1 MWLKIPGFC
10 QISSFAGPKW
20 LKISFLSQI
29 FNLTQN
35 ICILSNFILLR
46 SKVVKKSQ
54 FWIKFFDPTEN
65 FWILPNFNLPGNEV
79 VKKLNFWAKFST
91 QLKYSGFCP
100 ISYLQIRSGQ
110 KSHFLTKFSTWLK
123 YSGFCQI
130 FWILSN
136 FILCRF
142 KAVKNVHFEA
152 NFHPDSKFLDFAE
165 FYPSHVLS
173 RQSVSFSKIFT
184 ATENFRIL
192 PNFILRRSLM
202 VKNFNFE
209 PNFQP
214 DSKCL
219 HFAKF
224 QPSQVQSGQK

>member
-1 MWLKIPGFC
+1 MWLKIPEFC

-54 FWIKFFDPTEN
+54 FWIKIFWPDWKLLNFAKFQPSQEWGGQKTQFLSQIFN
-65 FWILPNFNLPGNEV
+65 TTQIFWILSNFIFADLEWS
-79 VKKLNFWAKFST
+79 K
-91 QLKYSGFCP
+91 
-100 ISYLQIRSGQ
+100 ISFFNQI
-110 KSHFLTKFSTWLK
+110 FNMT
-123 YSGFCQI
+123 QI

-142 KAVKNVHFEA
+142 RVVKNVHFEA

-192 PNFILRRSLM
+192 PNFILRRSLV
-202 VKNFNFE
+202 VKKINFE

-214 DSKCL
+214 DSKYL

>member
-20 LKISFLSQI
+20 FKISFLSQI

-65 FWILPNFNLPGNEV
+65 FWILPNFNLPRNEV

-110 KSHFLTKFSTWLK
+110 KSHFLTKFSTRLK

-130 FWILSN
+130 SSFADSEWLKMSILRQIFTPTQNFWILLNSTH
-136 FILCRF
+136 RMSWVD
-142 KAVKNVHFEA
+142 KV
-152 NFHPDSKFLDFAE
+152 S
-165 FYPSHVLS
+165 VL
-173 RQSVSFSKIFT
+173 
-184 ATENFRIL
+184 
-192 PNFILRRSLM
+192 
-202 VKNFNFE
+202 
-209 PNFQP
+209 
-214 DSKCL
+214 
-219 HFAKF
+219 AKF
-224 QPSQVQSGQK
+224 SQRLKISGFCLISSFAGP

>member
-54 FWIKFFDPTEN
+54 FWIKFFNPTEN
-65 FWILPNFNLPGNEV
+65 FSISPNFNLPRNEV

-91 QLKYSGFCP
+91 QLV
-100 ISYLQIRSGQ
+100 
-110 KSHFLTKFSTWLK
+110 LTKFSTRLK

-130 FWILSN
+130 SSFADSEWLKMSILRQIFTPTQNFWILLNS
-136 FILCRF
+136 IHRMSWVD
-142 KAVKNVHFEA
+142 KV
-152 NFHPDSKFLDFAE
+152 S
-165 FYPSHVLS
+165 VL
-173 RQSVSFSKIFT
+173 
-184 ATENFRIL
+184 
-192 PNFILRRSLM
+192 
-202 VKNFNFE
+202 
-209 PNFQP
+209 
-214 DSKCL
+214 
-219 HFAKF
+219 AKF
-224 QPSQVQSGQK
+224 SQRLKTSGFCLISSFAGP

>member
-10 QISSFAGPKW
+10 QISSFAGPEW

-46 SKVVKKSQ
+46 SKVVKKISILNQ
-54 FWIKFFDPTEN
+54 IFDLTEN
-65 FWILPNFNLPGNEV
+65 FWILPNFNLPRNEV

-91 QLKYSGFCP
+91 QLKYFEFCP

-110 KSHFLTKFSTWLK
+110 KSHFLTKFFNTT
-123 YSGFCQI
+123 QI

-142 KAVKNVHFEA
+142 RVVKNVHFEA

-165 FYPSHVLS
+165 FHPSHVLS
-173 RQSVSFSKIFT
+173 RQ
-184 ATENFRIL
+184 
-192 PNFILRRSLM
+192 
-202 VKNFNFE
+202 
-209 PNFQP
+209 
-214 DSKCL
+214 KCQ
-219 HFAKF
+219 F
-224 QPSQVQSGQK
+224 

>member
-46 SKVVKKSQ
+46 SKLVKKSQ

-65 FWILPNFNLPGNEV
+65 FWILPNFNPPRNEV

-100 ISYLQIRSGQ
+100 ISYLQIQSGQ
-110 KSHFLTKFSTWLK
+110 KSHFLTKFSTRLK

-130 FWILSN
+130 SSFADSEWLKMSILRQIFTPTQNFWILLNS
-136 FILCRF
+136 IHRMSWVD
-142 KAVKNVHFEA
+142 KV
-152 NFHPDSKFLDFAE
+152 S
-165 FYPSHVLS
+165 VL
-173 RQSVSFSKIFT
+173 
-184 ATENFRIL
+184 
-192 PNFILRRSLM
+192 
-202 VKNFNFE
+202 
-209 PNFQP
+209 
-214 DSKCL
+214 
-219 HFAKF
+219 AKF
-224 QPSQVQSGQK
+224 SQRLKISGFCVISSFAGP